1 MEGEISKSFARIY
14 SRRNAE
20 QTEEPRSRRG
30 EKEKRDIK
38 WDYEGHFQ
46 IKLAFYHFV
55 GRGGRMKYLSIDKER
70 GAPKKMKRKNG
81 LEAMAA
87 AAD

>member
-1 MEGEISKSFARIY
+1 MRK
-14 SRRNAE
+14 RR
-20 QTEEPRSRRG
+20 
-30 EKEKRDIK
+30 KEKRDIK
-38 WDYEGHFQ
+38 WDYEGNFQ
-46 IKLAFYHFV
+46 KKLAFYHFV

-70 GAPKKMKRKNG
+70 GATKKMKRKNG